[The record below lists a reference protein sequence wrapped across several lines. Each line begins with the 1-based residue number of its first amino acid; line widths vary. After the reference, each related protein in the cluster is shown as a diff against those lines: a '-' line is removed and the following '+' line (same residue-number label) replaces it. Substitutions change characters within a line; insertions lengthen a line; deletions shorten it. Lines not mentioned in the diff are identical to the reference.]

1 MYLFFTMQDKIF
13 GNFSVHCSLT
23 FQIPLDFFNS
33 WHLEFVNNNNRLNWV
48 MPATMLSHLL
58 QKLTIM

>member
-1 MYLFFTMQDKIF
+1 MYFFFMIQDKIF
-13 GNFSVHCSLT
+13 GNSSVHCSLT

-33 WHLEFVNNNNRLNWV
+33 WHLEFVNNKLNWV
-48 MPATMLSHLL
+48 MPATTLSHLL